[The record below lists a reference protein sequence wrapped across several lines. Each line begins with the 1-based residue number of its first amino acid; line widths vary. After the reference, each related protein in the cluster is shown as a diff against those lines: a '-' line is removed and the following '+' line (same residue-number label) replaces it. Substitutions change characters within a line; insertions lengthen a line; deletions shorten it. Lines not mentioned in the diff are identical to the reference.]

1 MLARL
6 NFELVA
12 PTSGF
17 FLQMLVEIDD
27 DLDWPVD
34 LARHLVEMALEDP
47 VLAPLSPLLV
57 ADGVRQII
65 KSYSSSVLISV
76 SINCPKCDPC
86 CEKDDFG
93 FIETCFENLVKLLL
107 QCQY

>member
-6 NFELVA
+6 NFRLVA

-34 LARHLVEMALEDP
+34 LARHLVEMALQDP
-47 VLAPLSPLLV
+47 ILARISPLRV
-57 ADGVRQII
+57 ANGVRQII
-65 KSYSSSVLISV
+65 KVRYSG
-76 SINCPKCDPC
+76 N
-86 CEKDDFG
+86 
-93 FIETCFENLVKLLL
+93 
-107 QCQY
+107 